1 MKREKNKSI
10 GSISK
15 IFNILENIYFGKHF
29 FQIALILRESIL
41 LSSMLFSSEAMV
53 NITKKELKILSQI
66 DANFLRKLAGVGKGC
81 PTELLYLIFG
91 MRPIEYIIKCRRLN
105 FLHYIL
111 KQNNE
116 SLIYKVFQAILE
128 NPVKNDWVSS
138 AKKTIEEFN
147 LNMTFSEIKHI
158 DTKKFKFIVRQKS
171 F

>member
-91 MRPIEYIIKCRRLN
+91 VRPIEYIIKCRRLN

-111 KQNNE
+111 KQNN
-116 SLIYKVFQAILE
+116 
-128 NPVKNDWVSS
+128 
-138 AKKTIEEFN
+138 
-147 LNMTFSEIKHI
+147 
-158 DTKKFKFIVRQKS
+158 KS
-171 F
+171 